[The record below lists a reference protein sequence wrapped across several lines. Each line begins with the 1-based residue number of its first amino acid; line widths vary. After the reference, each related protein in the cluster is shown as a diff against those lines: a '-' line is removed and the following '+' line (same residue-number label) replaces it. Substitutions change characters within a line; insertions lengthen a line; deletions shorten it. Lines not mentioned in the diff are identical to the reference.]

1 MHNKQ
6 LILALSL
13 ILAYLLVGCSVVTK
27 SVSTTNE
34 DKHHITEVD
43 SHGNVIIG
51 SINKDQSPHLKVGQT
66 LRVRFGNGKEIT
78 CPLVIDYSDVPKGQ
92 YLARFDRDDGKIK
105 FAVNEGSIAEKLDLT
120 KDTEVNIEID
130 K

>member
-1 MHNKQ
+1 M
-6 LILALSL
+6 
-13 ILAYLLVGCSVVTK
+13 LVGCSVVTK

-120 KDTEVNIEID
+120 KDIEVNIEMD

>member
-13 ILAYLLVGCSVVTK
+13 ILTYLLVGCSVVTK

-66 LRVRFGNGKEIT
+66 LQVRFGNGKEIT

-105 FAVNEGSIAEKLDLT
+105 FAVNEGSIAKKLDLT
-120 KDTEVNIEID
+120 KDIEVNIEID

>member
-13 ILAYLLVGCSVVTK
+13 ILAYLLVGCSVATK
-27 SVSTTNE
+27 SVSTTSE
-34 DKHHITEVD
+34 DMHHITEVD

-51 SINKDQSPHLKVGQT
+51 SIKKDQSPHLKVGQT

-78 CPLVIDYSDVPKGQ
+78 CPLVFDYGDVPKGQ

-120 KDTEVNIEID
+120 KNTEVNIEID
-130 K
+130 R

>member
-13 ILAYLLVGCSVVTK
+13 ILAYLLVGCSVATK

-34 DKHHITEVD
+34 DTHHITEVD

-51 SINKDQSPHLKVGQT
+51 SIKKDQSPHLKVGQT

-78 CPLVIDYSDVPKGQ
+78 CPLVIDYRDVPKGQ

-105 FAVNEGSIAEKLDLT
+105 LAVNEGSIAEKLDLT
-120 KDTEVNIEID
+120 TDTEVNIEID
-130 K
+130 R

>member
-13 ILAYLLVGCSVVTK
+13 VLTYLLVGCSVVTK

-51 SINKDQSPHLKVGQT
+51 SINKNQSPHLKVGQT
-66 LRVRFGNGKEIT
+66 LRVRFGTRKEIT
-78 CPLVIDYSDVPKGQ
+78 CPLVIDYGDVPKGQ